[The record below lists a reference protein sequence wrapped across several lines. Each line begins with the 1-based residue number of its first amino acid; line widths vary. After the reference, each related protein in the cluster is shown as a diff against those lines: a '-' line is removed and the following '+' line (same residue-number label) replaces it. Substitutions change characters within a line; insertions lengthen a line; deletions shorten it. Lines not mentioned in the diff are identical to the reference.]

1 MKFRFFAIALAF
13 FVLSQ
18 ISEAKQ
24 GSDIQTKIAIEKNL
38 EERLHRILT
47 EIIGTDKLIIVINA
61 QLVSSADEEDED
73 EVVLPGVPLQ
83 EKLGLGLAG
92 LELGDTA
99 KKIKKLSAQIIVDKG
114 LPESMLKIIKEVSAG
129 VLGLDDERGDILTIK
144 KMNFRKNPF
153 SWSDIIY
160 PPHLWG
166 LLFTALFAVAM
177 AAFFVFVLKTFPG
190 SVESISQTVR
200 EAREKSASAV
210 HGGLSSASAVNP
222 AALFSSSEGGF
233 ARKKAESAPWREDG
247 HFSFVTPAIAD
258 KLIFLLKK
266 EKPENIAILLN
277 YVPDVSAII
286 LSGLDKKLAGD
297 ALSRLTYTRSL
308 PGEEVIKWE
317 NELKQKLD
325 FFVGGK
331 EIVSDILE
339 NLSETETDEYI
350 AFIGEGDSAF
360 AEELKKSVF
369 RTASLSEMSRDSLL
383 LLYQNF
389 NPVSFANALRSL
401 PEDIR
406 KKTLDKFPQGISSR
420 LSEEI
425 ELASAPGAE
434 KLRGERKALSRLVSR
449 LKKDGLLKT
458 DKTEA

>member
-1 MKFRFFAIALAF
+1 VRFRFFAYALAF
-13 FVLSQ
+13 FVFSQ
-18 ISEAKQ
+18 FSAAKQ

-47 EIIGTDKLIIVINA
+47 IIGTDKLIIVINA
-61 QLVSSADEEDED
+61 QLVSSVDEEDEE

-114 LPESMLKIIKEVSAG
+114 LPESMLKIIREVSAG

-144 KMNFRKNPF
+144 RMNFRKNPF

-166 LLFTALFAVAM
+166 LLFTALFAAGM
-177 AAFFVFVLKTFPG
+177 AAFFVFVLRTFPG
-190 SVESISQTVR
+190 SAESVSQAVR
-200 EAREKSASAV
+200 EAGEKTDSLAHGGFSSAAANSAV
-210 HGGLSSASAVNP
+210 VGPVLSGASSARQ
-222 AALFSSSEGGF
+222 G
-233 ARKKAESAPWREDG
+233 G

-266 EKPENIAILLN
+266 EKAENIAILLN
-277 YVPDVSAII
+277 YAPDVSGII
-286 LSGLDKKLAGD
+286 LSGLDKKLAGE

-308 PGEEVIKWE
+308 PGEEVTKWE

-339 NLSETETDEYI
+339 NLSDDETDEYI
-350 AFIGEGDSAF
+350 TFIGEGDSAF

-369 RTASLSEMSRDSLL
+369 KASRLSQMPPENLL
-383 LLYQNF
+383 LIYQHF
-389 NPVSFANALRSL
+389 NPVSFADVLRTL
-401 PEDIR
+401 PEDTR
-406 KKTLDKFPQGISSR
+406 KKVLDKFPQGISSR
-420 LSEEI
+420 LNEEI

-434 KLRGERKALSRLVSR
+434 KLLTERKALSRLVSK

-458 DKTEA
+458 EA

>member
-1 MKFRFFAIALAF
+1 MKFRLFAAALAF
-13 FVLSQ
+13 FIFARFLP
-18 ISEAKQ
+18 AKQ

-61 QLVSSADEEDED
+61 QLVGSSDGEDDEE

-99 KKIKKLSAQIIVDKG
+99 KKIKKLSAQIIIDEG
-114 LPESMLKIIKEVSAG
+114 LPESMIKIIKEVSAS

-153 SWSDIIY
+153 SWADIIY

-166 LLFTALFAVAM
+166 LLFTVLFAAGMSVL
-177 AAFFVFVLKTFPG
+177 FVFVLRTFPG
-190 SVESISQTVR
+190 SAESVSAAVR
-200 EAREKSASAV
+200 ESGENKDSSAHGGFTSAAANSAVIDSVLPVGASAREK
-210 HGGLSSASAVNP
+210 
-222 AALFSSSEGGF
+222 EG
-233 ARKKAESAPWREDG
+233 G
-247 HFSFVTPAIAD
+247 HFSFVTPAVAD
-258 KLIFLLKK
+258 KLLFLLRA
-266 EKPENIAILLN
+266 EKPENIAVLLN
-277 YVPDVSAII
+277 YAPDVSGVI
-286 LSGLDKKLAGD
+286 LSGLDKKLAGE
-297 ALSRLTYTRSL
+297 ALAQLTSTRSL
-308 PGEEVIKWE
+308 PAEDVTKWE

-339 NLSETETDEYI
+339 NLSDDETDEYI
-350 AFIGEGDSAF
+350 SFIGESNSAF

-369 RTASLSEMSRDSLL
+369 KARQLSQMPPENLL
-383 LLYQNF
+383 AIYQHF
-389 NPVSFANALRSL
+389 NPVSFANVLRAL
-401 PEDIR
+401 PEDTR
-406 KKTLDKFPQGISSR
+406 KKVLDKFPQGISSP
-420 LSEEI
+420 LTEEI
-425 ELASAPGAE
+425 ELASAPRAD
-434 KLRGERKALSRLVSR
+434 KLLAERKALSRLVSK

-458 DKTEA
+458 EA

>member
-1 MKFRFFAIALAF
+1 LSKVKFRLFAAALAF
-13 FVLSQ
+13 FILARFLP
-18 ISEAKQ
+18 AKQ

-61 QLVSSADEEDED
+61 QLVGSSDGEDDEE

-99 KKIKKLSAQIIVDKG
+99 KKIKKLSAQIIIDEG
-114 LPESMLKIIKEVSAG
+114 LPESMIKIIKEVSAS

-166 LLFTALFAVAM
+166 LLFTALFAAGM
-177 AAFFVFVLKTFPG
+177 AAFFVFVLRTFPG
-190 SVESISQTVR
+190 SAESVSAAVR
-200 EAREKSASAV
+200 EAGEKNDSSPRERFSSR
-210 HGGLSSASAVNP
+210 HGGLSAATANSAIIDSVLP
-222 AALFSSSEGGF
+222 GGGVREKEG
-233 ARKKAESAPWREDG
+233 G

-258 KLIFLLKK
+258 KLLFLLKT
-266 EKPENIAILLN
+266 EKPENIAVLLN
-277 YVPDVSAII
+277 YAPDVSGVI
-286 LSGLDKKLAGD
+286 LSGLDKKLAGE
-297 ALSRLTYTRSL
+297 ALAQLTGTRSL
-308 PGEEVIKWE
+308 PAEDVTKWE

-339 NLSETETDEYI
+339 NLSDDETDEYI
-350 AFIGEGDSAF
+350 SFIGESNSVF

-369 RTASLSEMSRDSLL
+369 KARQLSQMPPENLL
-383 LLYQNF
+383 AIYQHF
-389 NPVSFANALRSL
+389 NPVSFANVLRAL
-401 PEDIR
+401 PEDTR
-406 KKTLDKFPQGISSR
+406 KKVLDKFPQGISSR
-420 LSEEI
+420 LNEEI
-425 ELASAPGAE
+425 ELASAPGAD
-434 KLRGERKALSRLVSR
+434 KLLAERKALSRLVSK

-458 DKTEA
+458 EA